1 MKRLAVLLAVMIA
14 ALVAGPL
21 AAAGEEPPFRLPLDH
36 QPAIPYSL
44 GMKYFYGQW
53 VPQGRSGG
61 GTMTIKPG
69 EYTHGASGRTK
80 RYRVLYEGENYVLTV
95 VLKRYDTTWTEF
107 EVFLLDPVFLD
118 EPDPFKSSL
127 NIWSC
132 EDFRIKA
139 GDKAFHWSRDRLLE
153 EFAAR
158 CGKGVRPGEIWPFR
172 GAITEDGDYYGW
184 SGFIYAR
191 PRK

>member
-1 MKRLAVLLAVMIA
+1 MKRLAVLLAVVIA

-44 GMKYFYGQW
+44 GMEFFYGPW
-53 VPQGRSGG
+53 EPQGRSGG

-69 EYTHGASGRTK
+69 EITYGAMEYTES
-80 RYRVLYEGENYVLTV
+80 YRVLYEGENYVLTV
-95 VLKRYDTTWTEF
+95 VLMRYRTTWTEF
-107 EVFLLDPVFLD
+107 EVFLLRPVFLD

-127 NIWSC
+127 SIWSC
-132 EDFRIKA
+132 EDFRIKK
-139 GDKAFHWSRDRLLE
+139 GDVAFHWSRERLLE
-153 EFAAR
+153 EFAQR
-158 CGKGVRPGEIWPFR
+158 CGKGVRPGDIEPFH
-172 GAITEDGDYYGW
+172 GAGPGDGDYYGW
-184 SGFIYAR
+184 NSSKYAR